1 MGIICKLAEKIML
14 SQADI
19 KLINALK
26 QTKARRKM
34 GFFLVEGPKMVSELL
49 NYPDFEIQFIAGS
62 KKWLDSQLAENDYSR
77 KEISDKALQKLSNF
91 SRANEV
97 LAVVRMPEHQ
107 DLKTNNDSLYLVL
120 DNIQDPGNLGTIIRT
135 AEWFGIN
142 EIICSKDT
150 ADCFNPKVVQATMGS
165 IFRVKCYYEDL
176 PSFLKE
182 QKIPVYGTLLNGK
195 NIYQEQLSQSGF
207 IVIGNESKGISKEV
221 QNFITNPL
229 FIPNSAQS
237 KAESLNAS
245 VATALVCAEFR
256 RVCN

>member
-1 MGIICKLAEKIML
+1 ML

-19 KLINALK
+19 KLINSLK
-26 QTKARRKM
+26 LTKNRRKA
-34 GFFLVEGPKMVSELL
+34 GLFLVEGPKMVSELL

-62 KKWLDSQLAENDYSR
+62 KKWTDSQSADFSFPL
-77 KEISDKALQKLSNF
+77 KEITEKVLQKLSNF
-91 SRANEV
+91 STANEV
-97 LAVVRMPEHQ
+97 LAVAKMPEYQ
-107 DLKTNNDSLYLVL
+107 DFKTNNDSLYLVL

-150 ADCFNPKVVQATMGS
+150 VDCFNPKVVQATMGS
-165 IFRVKCYYEDL
+165 LFRAKCYYEDL
-176 PSFLKE
+176 PSFLKK
-182 QKIPVYGTLLNGK
+182 QQIPVYGTLLNGK
-195 NIYQEQLSQSGF
+195 NIYQDQLNQSGF

-221 QNFITNPL
+221 QNCITNPI
-229 FIPNSAQS
+229 FIPNSPQS

-256 RVCN
+256 RVGN